1 MNEVFGRSSFNIFRQ
16 ESNLRQQHL
25 GASLNNE
32 KKKKRTE
39 GAVIQ
44 IHFVVSQI
52 WTEIILKYDH
62 YWK

>member
-32 KKKKRTE
+32 KKKNEPKVQLFKSTSWSAKFERKS
-39 GAVIQ
+39 
-44 IHFVVSQI
+44 F
-52 WTEIILKYDH
+52 
-62 YWK
+62 